1 MKTSKQTNSSKPNS
15 KAATTKG
22 NGKVTKAQSKAKA
35 TKTTKPATRKAAT
48 TKTPK
53 GFGEHRFIF
62 DHSVAS
68 VARALGAAGC
78 MPSGAI
84 AAIHKYQPLHSP
96 AAIRSFVQA
105 GKSGTRGEP
114 APLKK
119 TELATLVKIAK
130 AHTAA
135 AAA

>member
-1 MKTSKQTNSSKPNS
+1 MKNGTHKQATSKTSKPSNGK
-15 KAATTKG
+15 
-22 NGKVTKAQSKAKA
+22 GKVTKAATKA
-35 TKTTKPATRKAAT
+35 TKPVTKGKAT
-48 TKTPK
+48 TKQSK
-53 GFGEHRFIF
+53 GFGERRFIF

-68 VARALGAAGC
+68 VARALGKAGV

-105 GKSGTRGEP
+105 GKSGTRGDV

-119 TELATLVKIAK
+119 TELATLVKYAK
-130 AHTAA
+130 AHTAGA
-135 AAA
+135 AA